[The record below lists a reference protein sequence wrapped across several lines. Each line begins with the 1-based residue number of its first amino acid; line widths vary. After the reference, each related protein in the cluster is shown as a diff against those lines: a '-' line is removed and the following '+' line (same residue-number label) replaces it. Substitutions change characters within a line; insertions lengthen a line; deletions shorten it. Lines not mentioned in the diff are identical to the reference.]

1 MTTPK
6 PPRIPEW
13 LIERLLPHAAA
24 DAAVGDLNE
33 EFAAAVKRLGPRA
46 ARWWYWRQAVSLSRA
61 YSHRR
66 FNPDTK
72 AGRSR
77 SGLTRIDAMQ
87 QDIRYAVR
95 ALLRSPGYTA
105 IGITVLALGI
115 GATSAIFSFVDGVL
129 LRPLPYRDPDQI
141 VLLWEKP
148 PGGGRNVISTDN
160 FLDWQRQSRVFDAVV
175 ATVTSTMTMS
185 GGAEPSQVRAAR
197 VSPGYFSVFGISTV
211 LGRAFAPNEDEPGKD
226 RVVVLSHR
234 FWEQQFGGDPGVV
247 GRTVS
252 LDGAP
257 FTIVGIMPADS
268 PFDRGW
274 AQVWR
279 PLAFTPAEHSR
290 DYHWLRA
297 IARIRS
303 GVTLEQA
310 HANMDAIGATIARD
324 YPKSNKDWGVTI
336 DRLPD
341 ILIDP
346 TLRRSLQILLG
357 AVGLLLALGCANMA
371 NLALA
376 RGTAREREVTVCAAL
391 GASRG
396 RIVRQFLI
404 ESLLLSC
411 AAGFVGLACGFT
423 LMRGLE
429 RLLPPYFLPRE
440 ALVTMDWRAFAF
452 AAAIAVATGLL
463 FGVAPAFHAGRV
475 DLSGSMRVSSRSA
488 TADRSRRRL
497 RDVLVVTELAISCLL
512 LAGASLLL
520 RSFFEMRGVEVA
532 RNAHELL
539 TARLSTHNTRFTTPD
554 EARAFY
560 RQVSER
566 LRALP
571 GVTDI
576 ALAAS
581 LPLQGWPDGMPMRFA
596 AHPTLRAGGGF
607 KMVEPSYF
615 HTLGLPILRGRPLT
629 DRDRSGT
636 APVIVVSDAFVK
648 AYLRDTDPIGERVLI
663 QEIVPGKPQ
672 LGPEIPWEIV
682 GVVADERTNSLDGRG
697 AAGVY
702 ATLEQSPV
710 YGTSVILRTPGDP
723 NALVAPL
730 KAAIRD
736 LDPNQPVTDV
746 RTLEEI
752 RDTFVAADRLRT
764 WLLGVF
770 SALALALAAIGIYGV
785 ISYSVAQRTHEIGVR
800 AALGAGQGRILSMVM
815 GHALLLT
822 AIGLGVGLAAALA
835 TTTWMSTLLFGI
847 KPRDPLSL
855 GAGALVLG
863 VVALV
868 AAWVPARRAAAVDPI
883 KALRVE

>member
-1 MTTPK
+1 MRDRP
-6 PPRIPEW
+6 PPRIAEW
-13 LIERLLPHAAA
+13 LLVTLLPRDAA

-33 EFAAAVKRLGPRA
+33 EFAAVARRVGPRA
-46 ARWWYWRQAVSLSRA
+46 ARWWYWRQAISLARA

-66 FNPDTK
+66 FNHDATTQHP
-72 AGRSR
+72 RP
-77 SGLTRIDAMQ
+77 GLTRIDAMQ
-87 QDIRYAVR
+87 QDIRYAIR
-95 ALLRSPGYTA
+95 ALRRSPGFTA

-129 LRPLPYRDPDQI
+129 LRPLPYRDPDRI

-160 FLDWQRQSRVFDAVV
+160 VVDWQRQNKVFDVVV
-175 ATVTSTMTMS
+175 ATVVSTMTMS
-185 GGAEPSQVRAAR
+185 GGGEPLQVRAAR
-197 VSPGYFSVFGISTV
+197 VSPGYFDVFGVAPVI
-211 LGRAFAPNEDEPGKD
+211 GRAFAPGEDEPGKD

-234 FWEQQFGGDPGVV
+234 LWQQQFGGDAGVI
-247 GRTVS
+247 GRTVN
-252 LDGAP
+252 LDGSP
-257 FTIVGIMPADS
+257 FVIVGVMPADS

-274 AQVWR
+274 SQIWR

-297 IARIRS
+297 IARIRA
-303 GVTLEQA
+303 GVSLEQA
-310 HANMDAIGATIARD
+310 RANMDAIGATIARD

-341 ILIDP
+341 VVIDP
-346 TLRRSLQILLG
+346 SLRRSLQILLG

-391 GASRG
+391 GASPR

-404 ESLLLSC
+404 ESLLLSA
-411 AAGFVGLACGFT
+411 AAGLAGLAFGYAM
-423 LMRGLE
+423 MRGLE
-429 RLLPPYFLPRE
+429 RLLPPYYLPRE

-452 AAAIAVATGLL
+452 AAVISVLTGVL

-475 DLSGSMRVSSRSA
+475 DLSGSMRASSRSA

-497 RDVLVVTELAISCLL
+497 RDTLVVAELAISCLL
-512 LAGASLLL
+512 LAGATLLL
-520 RSFFEMRGVEVA
+520 RSFLEMRGVEVA
-532 RNAHELL
+532 HNAHEVL
-539 TARLSTHNTRFTTPD
+539 TARLPAHDTRFATPD

-571 GVTDI
+571 GVTDA
-576 ALAAS
+576 ALASS

-596 AHPTLRAGGGF
+596 RHPTLKGGGGF
-607 KMVEPSYF
+607 KPVEPSYF
-615 HTLGLPILRGRPLT
+615 RALGLPIRRGRPLT
-629 DRDRSGT
+629 DQDRSGT
-636 APVIVVSDAFVK
+636 PPVIVVSEAFVK
-648 AYLRDTDPIGERVLI
+648 AYLRDGNPIGERVLI
-663 QEIVPGKPQ
+663 EEIVPGKPQ

-682 GVVADERTNSLDGRG
+682 GVVADERANGLDGRG
-697 AAGVY
+697 AVGVY
-702 ATLEQSPV
+702 APIEQSPM
-710 YGTSVILRTPGDP
+710 YGMNLILRTPGDP
-723 NALVAPL
+723 KALAAPL

-736 LDPNQPVTDV
+736 LDPGQPVTDV
-746 RTLEEI
+746 RTLEQI
-752 RDTFVAADRLRT
+752 RDEFVAADRLRT

-800 AALGAGQGRILSMVM
+800 AALGAGRGRILSLVM

-822 AIGLGVGLAAALA
+822 TIGIGVGLVAAVA
-835 TTTWMSTLLFGI
+835 TTKWMATLLFGI

-855 GAGALVLG
+855 GAGALLLG
-863 VVALV
+863 LVALF

-883 KALRVE
+883 RALRVE